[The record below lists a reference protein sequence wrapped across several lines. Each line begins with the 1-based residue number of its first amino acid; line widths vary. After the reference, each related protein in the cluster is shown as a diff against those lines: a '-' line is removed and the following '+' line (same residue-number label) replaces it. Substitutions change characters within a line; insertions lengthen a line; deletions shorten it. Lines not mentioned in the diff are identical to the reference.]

1 MSINMTAVLETTAK
15 RLFPDKTLEQ
25 ALAQLLLERAQKN
38 LIKYQSMSRQFE
50 AKYNESFEDFRQ
62 RVLNS
67 EPDFAVEQDYF
78 DWELAITGISDMKK
92 EIERLHDLGEQ

>member
-1 MSINMTAVLETTAK
+1 MSVNMTAVLETTAK

-62 RVLNS
+62 TSL
-67 EPDFAVEQDYF
+67 
-78 DWELAITGISDMKK
+78 ELRTGFCC
-92 EIERLHDLGEQ
+92 